1 MEGGLIYKSSPR
13 LSRRVG
19 SLLLLGAFSLLPLA
33 VVFWPGLLALASAT
47 RKPQERQLKAG
58 ARGLVAGPRF
68 DIQSRVTTQ
77 R

>member
-1 MEGGLIYKSSPR
+1 
-13 LSRRVG
+13 
-19 SLLLLGAFSLLPLA
+19 LLGAFSLLPLA